1 MKVPIKNSMLPQ
13 AQFSI
18 IYYTSLQKECN
29 NIENVCSVKIG
40 KEEDIRFSIFTWSKI
55 YKNNAK

>member
-1 MKVPIKNSMLPQ
+1 MLPQ

-40 KEEDIRFSIFTWSKI
+40 KEEDIRFSIFTWSEI